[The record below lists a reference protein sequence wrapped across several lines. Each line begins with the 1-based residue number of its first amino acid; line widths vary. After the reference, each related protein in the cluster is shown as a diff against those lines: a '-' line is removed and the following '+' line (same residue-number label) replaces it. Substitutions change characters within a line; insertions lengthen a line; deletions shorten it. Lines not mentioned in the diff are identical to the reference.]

1 MRLALFL
8 VLNALILAA
17 PDAQAQVAPPQ
28 VPPAMVPAPAAS
40 TEVPIADLI
49 EALSLGDAI
58 AAMRTEGLDYGESLE
73 SDLFPRRGGRNWRG
87 AVEEIYAPD
96 AMRARLIP
104 ALEREL
110 GRLPP
115 AEVGQARDFFRS
127 PLGQRIV
134 ALENSARLA
143 QLDEDVKATS
153 QQEAEALAI
162 EDPDRFALLH
172 RFIEAND
179 LVEAN
184 VVGALNANAAFYF
197 GLNAAGAFPEP
208 LSEDE
213 VLSDVAAQEDGIRQ
227 ETADWIDA
235 YLALAY
241 RPLTDAELKAYLG
254 FSETP
259 AGRALNRAM
268 FLAYDTM
275 FTAIS
280 RDLGM
285 RAARFIAG
293 QEL

>member
-1 MRLALFL
+1 
-8 VLNALILAA
+8 
-17 PDAQAQVAPPQ
+17 
-28 VPPAMVPAPAAS
+28 MVPAPAAPA
-40 TEVPIADLI
+40 EAPIGDLI

-73 SDLFPRRGGRNWRG
+73 SDLFPGRGGRNWRG
-87 AVEEIYAPD
+87 AVEEIYAPE

-162 EDPDRFALLH
+162 DDPDRFALLH

-213 VLSDVAAQEDGIRQ
+213 VLSDVAAQEDGIRE

-241 RPLTDAELKAYLG
+241 RPLTDAELKSYLG

-268 FLAYDTM
+268 FHAYDTM